1 MYFQEQ
7 NSAIEHLKIDVK
19 KNDLLQQGSKDHHQ
33 ENKLSVSSNERSP
46 PTWRSPP
53 LTPSLP
59 SRSPRLQF
67 EEMDRERRQERIE
80 EREFLEF
87 CRLRLATDNEMIL
100 LREAL
105 KQARDRVRELESAL
119 AATDMETI
127 GSPPRQSSMHSC
139 LEEIRQQRVR
149 ALMWIASNSPGEDK
163 SVSSRIAKP
172 AGTGPK
178 RFSHENTTME
188 EDVKQR
194 KRQRLL
200 SVFRK
205 KTDRLIC

>member
-1 MYFQEQ
+1 M
-7 NSAIEHLKIDVK
+7 EHLKLDVK
-19 KNDLLQQGSKDHHQ
+19 KNDLLQKGSKDHQ

-119 AATDMETI
+119 AATDMEPI

-163 SVSSRIAKP
+163 SVSCQIAKT
-172 AGTGPK
+172 GGSGPK
-178 RFSHENTTME
+178 RFSHEETTME
-188 EDVKQR
+188 EDVK
-194 KRQRLL
+194 
-200 SVFRK
+200 
-205 KTDRLIC
+205 

>member
-1 MYFQEQ
+1 LYFQEQ

-33 ENKLSVSSNERSP
+33 ENKLSVSCKE
-46 PTWRSPP
+46 RSPP

-87 CRLRLATDNEMIL
+87 CRLRLATDNEMVL

-119 AATDMETI
+119 AATDMEPI
-127 GSPPRQSSMHSC
+127 GSPPRQSSMNSC

-163 SVSSRIAKP
+163 SVSCRIAEP

-178 RFSHENTTME
+178 MFSLENTSME
-188 EDVKQR
+188 ENVK
-194 KRQRLL
+194 
-200 SVFRK
+200 
-205 KTDRLIC
+205 